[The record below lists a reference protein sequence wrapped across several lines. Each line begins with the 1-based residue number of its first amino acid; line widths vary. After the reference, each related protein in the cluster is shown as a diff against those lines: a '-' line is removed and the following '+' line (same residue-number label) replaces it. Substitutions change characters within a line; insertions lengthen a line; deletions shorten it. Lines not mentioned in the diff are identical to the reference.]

1 MTCRSP
7 PSRRALLAGLGAAA
21 LSGLLPAGLSPAGR
35 GARAAVELP
44 GAASGGA
51 SLGAIGALRRHVATA
66 DDTLVDI
73 ALRNR
78 LGFVELKAAN
88 PGVDVWLSGE
98 GTEVLIP
105 EHRLLPDAPRRGIVI
120 NLSEMRLYHYRREGE
135 PPDTYALGIGREGR
149 VTPTGSTSV
158 VRKAENPAWYPP
170 ASIRAERPEL
180 PSMVPPGPENP
191 LGTRALYLG
200 WQAYLI
206 HGTSMPYGVG
216 RRVSAGCIRMFNE
229 DVETLYPV
237 VPVGTPVTVVDQEVK
252 IAWLEDGE
260 LYLEV
265 NPSQEQADQ
274 IEVSGYFQAETP
286 PTLITEVIAAAGAQV
301 GRLDW
306 TAIEQAGLERRGY
319 PLRIT
324 R

>member
-1 MTCRSP
+1 MTARLGSTRRS
-7 PSRRALLAGLGAAA
+7 ALLGLASACGGLLATGPLAA
-21 LSGLLPAGLSPAGR
+21 LAR
-35 GARAAVELP
+35 GAGATQPLAQTAALP
-44 GAASGGA
+44 V
-51 SLGAIGALRRHVATA
+51 AIGGLRHYRAGPE
-66 DDTLVDI
+66 DTLVDI
-73 ALRNR
+73 ALRHR

-88 PGVDVWLSGE
+88 PEVDVWLPGA

-105 EHRLLPDAPRRGIVI
+105 EHRLLPDAPQRGIVI
-120 NLSEMRLYHYRREGE
+120 NLSEMRLYHYRQPGAA
-135 PPDTYALGIGREGR
+135 PISFAIGIGREGR
-149 VTPTGSTSV
+149 VTPTGETSV
-158 VRKAENPAWYPP
+158 VRKTEHPAWYPP

-229 DVETLYPV
+229 DVELLYPQV
-237 VPVGTPVTVVDQEVK
+237 AIGTPVTVVDQEVK
-252 IAWLEDGE
+252 LAWLPDGE

-265 NPSQEQADQ
+265 NPSQAQADQ
-274 IEVSGYFQAETP
+274 IEVSGYFQATMP
-286 PTLITEVIAAAGAQV
+286 PELINLVVAAAGAQV

-306 TAIEQAGLERRGY
+306 ATIERAGMERRGY
-319 PLRIT
+319 PLRVT